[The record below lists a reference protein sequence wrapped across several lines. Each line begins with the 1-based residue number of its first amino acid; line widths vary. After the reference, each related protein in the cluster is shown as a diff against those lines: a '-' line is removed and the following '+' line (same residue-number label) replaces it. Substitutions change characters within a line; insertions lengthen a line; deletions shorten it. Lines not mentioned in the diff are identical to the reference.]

1 MLAALRGMAAGKR
14 HDIYLLDSA
23 RAWTDAFGA
32 LTELPE
38 RDQLVER
45 HLRDITRRA
54 GFDRE

>member
-1 MLAALRGMAAGKR
+1 MAAGKR

-32 LTELPE
+32 LIELPE